1 MQTLTPYNAP
11 AYIARYS
18 SAVVSPNNYWIDRSL
33 GDGYMQ
39 SDIYLREGVNINFH
53 ATDDVGNIG
62 MIFLLDRFIPR
73 YANVDHVSV
82 VFSELY
88 GKYMFSRTTCD
99 DIIFIVDIEDESQA
113 WITATG

>member
-1 MQTLTPYNAP
+1 MQF
-11 AYIARYS
+11 
-18 SAVVSPNNYWIDRSL
+18 
-33 GDGYMQ
+33 
-39 SDIYLREGVNINFH
+39 DIILREGVNINFH
-53 ATDDVGNIG
+53 ATDDEGNIG

-88 GKYMFSRTTCD
+88 GKYMLSRTTCD